1 MPATQKKVFNIVVD
15 GIRSMN
21 MERSYTAIIEKDN
34 DQYIVSFPDLP
45 GCMTFANSLEEAYQN
60 ARDLLP
66 VYLEA
71 MYENGKSIPEATGY
85 EDVRNSVESGEDE
98 DGEFIGKLL
107 VSARMPGKMVRT
119 NITLESYLLEA
130 IDRLT
135 TNRSAFFADLAEREI
150 RKRSHPV

>member
-1 MPATQKKVFNIVVD
+1 
-15 GIRSMN
+15 
-21 MERSYTAIIEKDN
+21 MERSYTAIIEKDS

-45 GCMTFANSLEEAYQN
+45 GCMTFANSLEDAYQN
-60 ARDLLP
+60 ARELLP

-71 MYENGKSIPEATGY
+71 MYENEKNIPEPSAY
-85 EDVRNSVESGEDE
+85 ESVKPEGE

-119 NITLESYLLEA
+119 NITLESYLLDA
-130 IDRLT
+130 VDRLP

-150 RKRSHPV
+150 RRRTTSA

>member
-1 MPATQKKVFNIVVD
+1 
-15 GIRSMN
+15 
-21 MERSYTAIIEKDN
+21 MERSYTAIIEKDS

-45 GCMTFANSLEEAYQN
+45 GCMTFANSLEDAYQN
-60 ARDLLP
+60 ARELLP

-71 MYENGKSIPEATGY
+71 MYENEKNIPEPSAY
-85 EDVRNSVESGEDE
+85 ESVKPEGE

-119 NITLESYLLEA
+119 NITLESYLLDA
-130 IDRLT
+130 VDRLT

-150 RKRSHPV
+150 RRRTTSA